1 MIENEV
7 NIGGCTA
14 RKRYG
19 DYLGKKICF
28 LKESG
33 YICRK

>member
-1 MIENEV
+1 MKLALV
-7 NIGGCTA
+7 DVQ
-14 RKRYG
+14 KRYG